1 MKVHRYSLNTLYIL
15 LGIILLLAPLY
26 GCATEKQDVPA
37 ETVTLPPLVTYID
50 EINGFEVSYPQQ
62 WSRMPDSPVGGAL
75 VSFGDNGGQSTGP
88 SVTVSNVPPD
98 TNNLHTAST
107 PCDTFTIISQ
117 QEWAQDYKPA
127 QKYIYTAQCGTTS
140 LKAIQLYLTHDN
152 TRWSV
157 TCTGTPEQFDE
168 MRGLFDA
175 LISSFSLR
183 SVNTIAARPKIN
195 SFTTSADIVERGQ
208 PALLSWE
215 VSDADTVSLHPSL
228 DSAGITGTLQ
238 VSPSTSTTYT
248 LVAGNSAGISTK
260 SLTVGVTN
268 GSNTIGY
275 DPVTGR
281 NADISFEWEQYCLA
295 TGYQLQIAND
305 PGFTR
310 MVYDSGSFNPDST
323 TSPAMLYRAGGIL
336 QAGHTYYWRVR
347 ITETA
352 TGQKLNQS
360 AWSRTQTF
368 NISPG
373 APVATQYYG
382 MQGIK
387 PENNCGCVP
396 VDGAAFAWSPCQDT
410 DKYKFTLARDSG
422 MKDIIT
428 VAEVDTPAFLYDG
441 ILDYNTGYFW
451 KVSAFSP
458 VQSESSATF
467 SFTTE
472 PAPQSIAVPANIQA
486 SAEPAPAMPV
496 DKTPTWAWMITA
508 IGCVLIIVVVVL
520 LFRVRKNSPVND

>member
-1 MKVHRYSLNTLYIL
+1 MRVYRYSLNTLYIL
-15 LGIILLLAPLY
+15 LGIILTLVPLY
-26 GCATEKQDVPA
+26 GCAGAQQELPA
-37 ETVTLPPLVTYID
+37 ETVSLPPLVTYID
-50 EINGFEVSYPQQ
+50 EINGFTISYPLQ
-62 WSRMPDSPVGGAL
+62 WSRMPDSPIGGAL

-98 TNNLHTAST
+98 SNNFHTAST
-107 PCDTFTIISQ
+107 PCNTFTIISQ
-117 QEWAQDYKPA
+117 QEWAQDYMPA
-127 QKYIYTAQCGTTS
+127 QKYTYTARCGTTS
-140 LKAIQLYLTHDN
+140 LKAVQLYLLHGN
-152 TRWSV
+152 IRWSV

-168 MRGLFDA
+168 MFELFDA
-175 LISSFSLR
+175 IVSSFSLR
-183 SVNTIAARPKIN
+183 NVTTIAARPKIN
-195 SFTTSADIVERGQ
+195 SFTTNIKTVERGQ

-215 VSDADTVSLHPSL
+215 VTGADAISLHPSL
-228 DSAGITGTLQ
+228 DSAGTIGTLQ

-248 LVAGNSAGISTK
+248 LIATNNAGISTE

-268 GSNTIGY
+268 GNTTIGY

-310 MVYDSGSFNPDST
+310 MVYDSGSFSPDST

-360 AWSRTQTF
+360 AWSRTQSF

-382 MQGIK
+382 MQVIK

-396 VDGAAFAWSPCQDT
+396 VNGAAFAWSPCQDI

-422 MKDIIT
+422 MKDIIA

-441 ILDYNTGYFW
+441 TLDYNTGYFW

-458 VQSESSATF
+458 AQSESSATF

-472 PAPQSIAVPANIQA
+472 PAPENIAVPANIQA
-486 SAEPAPAMPV
+486 SPQPAPAMPI
-496 DKTPTWAWMITA
+496 DQTPTWAWIVTS
-508 IGCVLIIVVVVL
+508 IGCILIIVMVSF
-520 LFRVRKNSPVND
+520 LFRVRRK